1 MRACALYTPA
11 TARGSKI
18 GGDSGETAFGM
29 LMSFD
34 EKLRRKLE
42 QMLTV
47 VDEREGRDT
56 QGPRLLDD
64 AARLWRRVGNFI
76 SMGLVTA
83 EPDIEALELS
93 CMALQFPMRSIKAA
107 AGGKMGRISLRDRA
121 EQAAELLT
129 EAVGGEIDESLLD
142 RTARLLHETPQHPPV
157 MEDAKLLADAVNLD
171 DYGVIGFS
179 LQAIQLARQGD
190 GIAQLIDG
198 LEKREQ
204 YGYWEARLKDGFH
217 YEIVRRIA
225 QARLE
230 HLRQAAGLLSKELAE
245 DGPVA

>member
-83 EPDIEALELS
+83 EPDYEALELS

-107 AGGKMGRISLRDRA
+107 AGGKMGPQLWHVGSAPGQSGWQPAAPVERPPLVKLR
-121 EQAAELLT
+121 AA
-129 EAVGGEIDESLLD
+129 A
-142 RTARLLHETPQHPPV
+142 
-157 MEDAKLLADAVNLD
+157 
-171 DYGVIGFS
+171 
-179 LQAIQLARQGD
+179 
-190 GIAQLIDG
+190 
-198 LEKREQ
+198 
-204 YGYWEARLKDGFH
+204 
-217 YEIVRRIA
+217 
-225 QARLE
+225 
-230 HLRQAAGLLSKELAE
+230 
-245 DGPVA
+245 

>member
-1 MRACALYTPA
+1 
-11 TARGSKI
+11 
-18 GGDSGETAFGM
+18 M

-34 EKLRRKLE
+34 EKLRRRLE
-42 QMLTV
+42 QLLGI
-47 VDEREGRDT
+47 VDEREGLDT
-56 QGPRLLDD
+56 RGPRLLDD
-64 AARLWRRVGNFI
+64 AGRLWRRIRNFI
-76 SMGLVTA
+76 AMGLVTA
-83 EPDIEALELS
+83 APDVEALELA
-93 CMALQFPMRSIKAA
+93 CMSLQFPMRSIKAA
-107 AGGKMGRISLRDRA
+107 AGGKLGRISLKDRA

-179 LQAIQLARQGD
+179 LQTIQLARQGD
-190 GIAQLIDG
+190 GIAQLVDG

-217 YEIVRRIA
+217 YEVVRQIA
-225 QARLE
+225 RRRLDHIRDVARLLNE
-230 HLRQAAGLLSKELAE
+230 ELAE
-245 DGPVA
+245 DGPVL